1 MTKTK
6 TKHTFGSFQKIL
18 SQGIQQTSRPS
29 LFDFLMPSTHLKQ
42 KHIRSQ
48 HGRPTTMFRA
58 FALLT
63 GSINIFSA
71 DLVIDI
77 HNFRAYVDDNHL
89 SSEL

>member
-1 MTKTK
+1 LISKNA
-6 TKHTFGSFQKIL
+6 I
-18 SQGIQQTSRPS
+18 
-29 LFDFLMPSTHLKQ
+29 DKQ
-42 KHIRSQ
+42 LNESKSAPPYFQ

-71 DLVIDI
+71 DLAIDT
-77 HNFRAYVDDNHL
+77 HNFRAYVDDNDL